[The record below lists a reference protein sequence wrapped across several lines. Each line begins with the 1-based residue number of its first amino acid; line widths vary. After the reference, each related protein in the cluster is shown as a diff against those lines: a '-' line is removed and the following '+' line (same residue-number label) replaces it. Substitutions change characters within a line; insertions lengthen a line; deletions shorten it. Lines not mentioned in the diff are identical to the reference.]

1 VRNWNVL
8 ALAAA
13 AVVAGFL
20 WMRLDTAQQRA
31 ENAELREQVLR
42 EAHIEALDAWDQ
54 FQADNRR
61 ASEALEAAMAAAATR
76 AVTIARLK
84 EEIARARPDE
94 DGPLAPV
101 LRHALDGLR
110 AELSAAGD
118 GAEAGLPGDPGA
130 AVRCADMPLPPPP
143 GATQRDAAA
152 WAADAVAA
160 WADCR
165 DKIDALRALTKEWPT

>member
-1 VRNWNVL
+1 MAALGLLGGAVKHWRLL

-13 AVVAGFL
+13 ALAVAVL
-20 WMRLDTAQQRA
+20 WWRLEAAQQRA

-42 EAHIEALDAWDQ
+42 EAHTEALDAWDQ

-61 ASEALEAAMAAAATR
+61 AAEALEGAMAAAATR
-76 AVTIARLK
+76 AATIARLK

-130 AVRCADMPLPPPP
+130 PGPVR
-143 GATQRDAAA
+143 
-152 WAADAVAA
+152 
-160 WADCR
+160 
-165 DKIDALRALTKEWPT
+165 